1 MSDILRQV
9 DEDLRK
15 EKLSNLFKKY
25 GLYAILTLVIIIGSI
40 IGYQVMVSIDK
51 SKNEKLIET
60 YIKVTNSKNISE
72 QYSLLDVK
80 YQLTLPQLV
89 L

>member
-25 GLYAILTLVIIIGSI
+25 GLYVILILVIIIGSI
-40 IGYQVMVSIDK
+40 IGYQLIVSIDK
-51 SKNEKLIET
+51 FIVS
-60 YIKVTNSKNISE
+60 VFCR
-72 QYSLLDVK
+72 YSRVFSASH
-80 YQLTLPQLV
+80 T
-89 L
+89 

>member
-15 EKLSNLFKKY
+15 EKLFNLFKKY

-60 YIKVTNSKNISE
+60 YIKATNSKNISE
-72 QYSLLDVK
+72 QYSCLLYTSPSPRDS
-80 YQLTLPQLV
+80 
-89 L
+89 

>member
-25 GLYAILTLVIIIGSI
+25 GLYVILTLVIIIGSV
-40 IGYQVMVSIDK
+40 IGYQVIVSIDK

-60 YIKVTNSKNISE
+60 YIKAVSYTH
-72 QYSLLDVK
+72 
-80 YQLTLPQLV
+80 LTLPTNHPV
-89 L
+89 

>member
-25 GLYAILTLVIIIGSI
+25 GLYVILTLVIIIGSV
-40 IGYQVMVSIDK
+40 IGYQVMGSIDK
-51 SKNEKLIET
+51 SKNE
-60 YIKVTNSKNISE
+60 NH
-72 QYSLLDVK
+72 
-80 YQLTLPQLV
+80 
-89 L
+89 

>member
-15 EKLSNLFKKY
+15 EKLSNLSKKY
-25 GLYAILTLVIIIGSI
+25 ALYVILTLVIIIGSV
-40 IGYQVMVSIDK
+40 IGYQVMGSIDK

-60 YIKVTNSKNISE
+60 YIKATNSKNI
-72 QYSLLDVK
+72 
-80 YQLTLPQLV
+80 
-89 L
+89 

>member
-15 EKLSNLFKKY
+15 EKLSNLFKRY
-25 GLYAILTLVIIIGSI
+25 GLYVILTLVIIIGSI

-51 SKNEKLIET
+51 SNNEKLIET
-60 YIKVTNSKNISE
+60 SVSYTH
-72 QYSLLDVK
+72 
-80 YQLTLPQLV
+80 LTLPTKA
-89 L
+89 

>member
-25 GLYAILTLVIIIGSI
+25 GLYVILTLVIIIGSV

-51 SKNEKLIET
+51 SKNEKLKGKNHQLFKISD
-60 YIKVTNSKNISE
+60 VTTHT
-72 QYSLLDVK
+72 LLNR
-80 YQLTLPQLV
+80 
-89 L
+89 